1 MPCDECGMAHTRSP
15 RPIPTEDETLLDG
28 AVRLYQPRYAQ
39 RLSRED
45 AREIVSS
52 LTGFFGVLRDWE
64 RRAAGQ
70 PVPGLPE
77 PSEDER

>member
-1 MPCDECGMAHTRSP
+1 MAHTRSP

-39 RLSRED
+39 RLTRED

-70 PVPGLPE
+70 ATPGLPE
-77 PSEDER
+77 PGEDER

>member
-15 RPIPTEDETLLDG
+15 RPIPTEDESLLDG

-39 RLSRED
+39 RLTRED
-45 AREIVSS
+45 AREIVTS
-52 LTGFFGVLRDWE
+52 LTGFFGVLREWE
-64 RRAAGQ
+64 RRAAGLA
-70 PVPGLPE
+70 VPFVAE

>member
-1 MPCDECGMAHTRSP
+1 MAHPRPP
-15 RPIPTEDETLLDG
+15 RPIPAEDEAQLD
-28 AVRLYQPRYAQ
+28 AALTLYQPRYTA

-45 AREIVSS
+45 AREIVTS

-70 PVPGLPE
+70 PWPGLPE
-77 PSEDER
+77 DGEDER

>member
-1 MPCDECGMAHTRSP
+1 MAHTRSP

-39 RLSRED
+39 RLTRED

-64 RRAAGQ
+64 RRAAGLA
-70 PVPGLPE
+70 VPFVAE
-77 PSEDER
+77 PSEDKR